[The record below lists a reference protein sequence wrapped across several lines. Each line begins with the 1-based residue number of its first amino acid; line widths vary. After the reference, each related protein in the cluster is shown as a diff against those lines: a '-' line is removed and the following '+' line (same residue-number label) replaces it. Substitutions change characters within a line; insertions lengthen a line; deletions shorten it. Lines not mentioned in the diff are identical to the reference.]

1 MDVERIQKV
10 NNLAIDLMRQGLASD
25 REDAIAQAEKIFKE
39 RDTEDY
45 ANIRERMNESQPQQ
59 EQQQS
64 SEKELSQDE
73 IKDILH
79 KNKEFI
85 VRTFKA
91 MQDKIDYFEREM
103 SFLKSKVNSIGP
115 KVKEIVT
122 NEIPSPN
129 QRIEQHQAPSP
140 AQNGNGHPRSG
151 NYVESDVSIEKF
163 FYMGNK

>member
-10 NNLAIDLMRQGLASD
+10 NNLALDLMKQGLASN
-25 REDAIAQAEKIFKE
+25 REEAIAQAENIFKE

-45 ANIRERMNESQPQQ
+45 ASIRERMSESQPQQ
-59 EQQQS
+59 EQKQN

-73 IKDILH
+73 IKNILH

-85 VRTFKA
+85 IKTFKA
-91 MQDKIDYFEREM
+91 MQEKIDYFEREV

-115 KVKEIVT
+115 KVREVVT
-122 NEIPSPN
+122 NEVPAQS
-129 QRIEQHQAPSP
+129 QESGQQQAPV
-140 AQNGNGHPRSG
+140 QNGNGHPRSG
-151 NYVESDVSIEKF
+151 NYAENDVSIEKF